1 MSAQQ
6 GYERYMPGDVVRMQ
20 IHIRHPPLHLWV
32 VEAVF
37 LHSGGEEELLA
48 EADDFRPTS
57 TRTALPDGGIG
68 HESLADL
75 SVPIRHGTPR
85 GVYRLVEVAV
95 QTYGGRT
102 FGYTA
107 EEEGLGDLGFEVG
120 AEPEERPVL
129 LVNVLPRSEEP

>member
-1 MSAQQ
+1 MSEQQ

-20 IHIRHPPLHLWV
+20 IHFRHLPLHLWV

-48 EADDFRPTS
+48 EADDFRTTS

-75 SVPIRHGTPR
+75 SVPLRHGTPH

-107 EEEGLGDLGFEVG
+107 EEEGLGHLGFEVG

>member
-1 MSAQQ
+1 M
-6 GYERYMPGDVVRMQ
+6 GDGGG
-20 IHIRHPPLHLWV
+20 ILAL
-32 VEAVF
+32 
-37 LHSGGEEELLA
+37 GGEEELQA
-48 EADDFRPTS
+48 EVDDL
-57 TRTALPDGGIG
+57 RTNSKRAALPGGGIG
-68 HESLADL
+68 HESVADL
-75 SVPIRHGTPR
+75 SVPIRHGTPH